1 LLDEAG
7 SEAKF
12 ASAGGPAKAAFAGLS
27 YFQSAG
33 ERGVEIARK
42 MRKRAVGGMSIK
54 LTPGNDKAL
63 KNQGFVV

>member
-12 ASAGGPAKAAFAGLS
+12 ASTGGPTKVAFAGLS
-27 YFQSAG
+27 YFQSPG

-42 MRKRAVGGMSIK
+42 MRK
-54 LTPGNDKAL
+54 
-63 KNQGFVV
+63 